1 MEDDQNNYRLI
12 GGDDSK
18 KNDEPSDKETA
29 YLLNDC
35 STFNQTDEITH
46 SSRINREDN
55 NHSTSASGFVNG
67 LVDSIG
73 NNNNNTF
80 TSKLIVAA
88 LLFHPIINLMI
99 QDNPTVK
106 KMYTKPQ
113 RKLIKRIL
121 IVFMLFCLIGF
132 SMSNAPGDN
141 PFISFILKCLLIVFL
156 LIHTNIF
163 NITNF
168 SATIKFWQKILSKKD
183 K

>member
-1 MEDDQNNYRLI
+1 MDDDQNYRLI

-18 KNDEPSDKETA
+18 NNDEPSDRETA
-29 YLLNDC
+29 FLLNDC
-35 STFNQTDEITH
+35 STQNPTNEVRH
-46 SSRINREDN
+46 SSRVNRNDA
-55 NHSTSASGFVNG
+55 SASDLINSIVNSF
-67 LVDSIG
+67 DNS
-73 NNNNNTF
+73 NNI
-80 TSKLIVAA
+80 SKFIIAA
-88 LLFHPIINLMI
+88 LLFHPIINLVI

-106 KMYTKPQ
+106 KLFTKPQ

-132 SMSNAPGDN
+132 STSNAPGDN
-141 PFISFILKCLLIVFL
+141 PFISFILKSLLIIFL

-168 SATIKFWQKILSKKD
+168 DATIKFWKKILIKKN

>member
-1 MEDDQNNYRLI
+1 MDDDQNYRLI

-18 KNDEPSDKETA
+18 NNDEPSDRETA
-29 YLLNDC
+29 FLLNDC
-35 STFNQTDEITH
+35 STQNPTNEVRP
-46 SSRINREDN
+46 SSRVNRNDA
-55 NHSTSASGFVNG
+55 SASDLINSIVNSF
-67 LVDSIG
+67 DNS
-73 NNNNNTF
+73 NNI
-80 TSKLIVAA
+80 SKFIIAA
-88 LLFHPIINLMI
+88 LLFHPIINLVI

-106 KMYTKPQ
+106 KLFTKPQ

-132 SMSNAPGDN
+132 STSNAPGDN
-141 PFISFILKCLLIVFL
+141 PFISFILKSLLIIFL

-168 SATIKFWQKILSKKD
+168 DATIKFWKKILSKKD